1 MGRPRR
7 RRTVE
12 DYEKLLADGFGTG
25 EKENYRPW
33 IRIPDFASHGV
44 SAAIPGITV
53 KRSHEVLSGIE
64 TRAFLLAEFNKSV
77 IDIREQFPLFP
88 VDHLIALA
96 ERAGI
101 IYPRVSGTPYVLTT
115 DLLLTIEIE
124 GKISYLAIA
133 VKPTEALRK
142 KSVLDNLELERLW
155 WNSLGVEWVLATET
169 DLPEVVGDNLTWISH
184 EFREDEFDYDSVN
197 TWLLKP
203 LASKIEPRVYLVG
216 DLICLIAQTLNLDTS
231 EAKIMLCKAIWQH
244 LLVIDLNV
252 SIQKEGMIKVLTWN
266 FSDVDYGEPSYE
278 NIA

>member
-1 MGRPRR
+1 MGRPRK

-12 DYEKLLADGFGTG
+12 DYEKLLADGFGIG
-25 EKENYRPW
+25 EKEHYRPW

-44 SAAIPGITV
+44 SAAIPGITI
-53 KRSHEVLSGIE
+53 KRIHEVLSGIE
-64 TRAFLLAEFNKSV
+64 TRAFLLAEFNRSV

-101 IYPRVSGTPYVLTT
+101 VYPYISGTPYVLTT
-115 DLLLTIEIE
+115 DLLLTMEVE
-124 GKISYLAIA
+124 GKISYVAVA

-155 WNSLGVEWVLATET
+155 WNSLGIQWVLATEI
-169 DLPEVVGDNLTWISH
+169 DLPEVLGDNLTWISH
-184 EFREDEFDYDSVN
+184 EFRESEFDYDSVDIQR
-197 TWLLKP
+197 LKS
-203 LASKIEPRVYLVG
+203 LSSEIESRTYLVG
-216 DLICLIAQTLNLDTS
+216 DLICLIAQELNVDTI
-231 EAKIMLCKAIWQH
+231 EAKLMLCKAIWQH

-252 SIQKEGMIKVLTWN
+252 SIQKDGMIKILTWN
-266 FSDVDYGEPSYE
+266 FSDADYREPSYE

>member
-1 MGRPRR
+1 MGRPRKR
-7 RRTVE
+7 RKVE

-33 IRIPDFASHGV
+33 IRIADFASYGV

-53 KRSHEVLSGIE
+53 KRTHEVLSGIE

-77 IDIREQFPLFP
+77 IDIRGQFPLFP

-101 IYPRVSGTPYVLTT
+101 VYPHVSGTPCVLTT
-115 DLLLTIEIE
+115 DLLLTTDIE

-142 KSVLDNLELERLW
+142 KSVLDHLELERLW
-155 WNSLGVEWVLATET
+155 WNFLGVEWVLATED

-184 EFREDEFDYDSVN
+184 ELREDEFDYESVD
-197 TWLLKP
+197 TGLLKP
-203 LASKIEPRVYLVG
+203 FAPKIEPRIYLIG
-216 DLICLIAQTLNLDTS
+216 DLICLIARELNLDTS
-231 EAKIMLCKAIWQH
+231 DAKILLCKAIWEH
-244 LLVIDLNV
+244 LLVIDFHV
-252 SIQKEGMIKVLTWN
+252 SIQKQGMIKVLTWN
-266 FSDVDYGEPSYE
+266 FSGADYEEPSHE